1 MQQVSAFRKPS
12 DGEQAD
18 KGGRIFGIDS
28 GLIGIAPENA
38 RLGGLVCEYDTKFCL
53 IVREVERIFET
64 EKEMEKQTFEI
75 IGDVLGLNLEL
86 SGAKIG

>member
-1 MQQVSAFRKPS
+1 
-12 DGEQAD
+12 
-18 KGGRIFGIDS
+18 
-28 GLIGIAPENA
+28 
-38 RLGGLVCEYDTKFCL
+38 
-53 IVREVERIFET
+53 VERIFET